1 MLGVAG
7 WGVFYTSLHDYARLF
22 HLSLPHFQFAKQE
35 YELISVSEQ
44 CRRVEAGVLVHCP
57 PAQAESRA

>member
-7 WGVFYTSLHDYARLF
+7 WGVFYISVCDYARLF

-35 YELISVSEQ
+35 YELISISEQ
-44 CRRVEAGVLVHCP
+44 CRRVEVGVSVRCP
-57 PAQAESRA
+57 PAQAETRA